1 MQIITALDTRITEQP
16 VVLTIGKFDGV
27 HLGHQALIGAAV
39 RRARERGAI
48 CAVLTFDP
56 HPRTVLTPEV
66 PLELL
71 SNISERATLIAEQGA
86 DVLLVL
92 PFNQEVMTTPA
103 EQYLRQICA
112 ALPLCEL
119 WVGEDFALGRKR
131 EGTPARLREIGQ
143 ELGFSVG
150 TVAPVE
156 VDGIVVSAS
165 QIRDLLHAGDLAGA
179 RRQLGRDYWLRGMV
193 VHGDQRGRTIGF
205 PTANLDVAPNHLVPA
220 YGVYACWVQIETG
233 PHAGTSLLPAVT
245 NVGVRP
251 TVDGSQR
258 RVEAHLLDW
267 SGDLYGATLRLI
279 FIQRL
284 RDEQRFASLADLVA
298 QIEHDVAHACEQ
310 LGSVGSTPHLLYRPA
325 T

>member
-1 MQIITALDTRITEQP
+1 MQIVTALDTRITEQP

-27 HLGHQALIGAAV
+27 HRGHQALIETAV
-39 RRARERGAI
+39 QRAHERGTI
-48 CAVLTFDP
+48 CTVLTFDP

-71 SNISERATLIAEQGA
+71 TNISERATLIAEQGA
-86 DVLLVL
+86 DMLLVL
-92 PFNQEVMTTPA
+92 PFNHEVMATPA
-103 EQYLRQICA
+103 AQYMRQLCA

-143 ELGFSVG
+143 ELGFKVG

-156 VDGIVVSAS
+156 LDGEIVSAS
-165 QIRDLLHAGDLAGA
+165 RIRDLLRAGDLAEA
-179 RRQLGRDYWLRGMV
+179 RRQLGRDYWLRGEV
-193 VHGDQRGRTIGF
+193 VYGDQRGRTIGF

-220 YGVYACWVQIETG
+220 YGVYACWVQIEDG
-233 PHAGTSLLPAVT
+233 QHASPTLRPAVA

-267 SGDLYGATLRLI
+267 SGDLYGSTLRLI
-279 FIQRL
+279 FVQRL
-284 RDEQRFASLADLVA
+284 RSEQRFASLADLVA
-298 QIEHDVAHACEQ
+298 QIEHDVAHARTR
-310 LGSVGSTPHLLYRPA
+310 LG
-325 T
+325 